1 MPTRPKR
8 AQPGAHNN
16 NTFRNSLRHFWRLPP
31 RRQSLHRAPTF
42 SAGGGCVSDTI
53 SFDDFL
59 KVDVRVGKVVEAEVF
74 PEARKPAYR
83 MKIDFGPEIGVKKTS
98 AQITK
103 HYTPEEL
110 VGRLVMAVVNFPPRQ
125 IGPVMSEVLTL
136 GVPDDE
142 GEVVL
147 LSPDKDVPI
156 GGRLY

>member
-1 MPTRPKR
+1 M
-8 AQPGAHNN
+8 
-16 NTFRNSLRHFWRLPP
+16 S
-31 RRQSLHRAPTF
+31 SE
-42 SAGGGCVSDTI
+42 I

-59 KVDVRVGKVVEAEVF
+59 KVDVRVGRVVEAEEF
-74 PEARKPAYR
+74 PEARKPAYK

-103 HYTPEEL
+103 HYTPETL
-110 VGRLVMAVVNFPPRQ
+110 VGKLVMAVVNFPPRQ

-136 GVPDDE
+136 GVPDEE

-147 LSPDKDVPI
+147 LAPGKDVPI